1 MLMGDRG
8 GCFARR
14 IGRGPARNEK
24 GKKWEDIKKLEEKR
38 NDIKKQNVIEQIKR
52 RRQGGYDAGL

>member
-14 IGRGPARNEK
+14 IGRGPPRHEN
-24 GKKWEDIKKLEEKR
+24 GKKRENIEKIRRKKKLYIKTECDRTDKAEKAR
-38 NDIKKQNVIEQIKR
+38 WI
-52 RRQGGYDAGL
+52 

>member
-14 IGRGPARNEK
+14 IGRGSHRNEK
-24 GKKWEDIKKLEEKR
+24 GKKWEDIEKIRRKKKLY
-38 NDIKKQNVIEQIKR
+38 IKTECDRK
-52 RRQGGYDAGL
+52 